1 MKYKATKIV
10 ALFTAA
16 IMLSACGEKNP
27 QEPAASTE
35 NTQSTGDEAAKNV
48 ENAVDTED
56 AVKESQGGTYIDYSG
71 MDPTEMVEAN
81 RAADWK
87 ITDEPVTLRVM
98 LANTPEHPDDMNEQ
112 EVFKRAEEQ
121 TGIHIEWVMPGGSA
135 FNEQK
140 SLALASGDM
149 PDIILNGLTDSEIA
163 RYGSDGTLLSYTKLF
178 EEYPGMAPNLEHIF
192 AEREDIKKFITSPD
206 GNIYSTPRINEGA
219 WMKQNGN
226 AIINTEW
233 LDNLG
238 FEMPTSVDELKEVLR
253 AFKEQDAN
261 GNGDPN
267 DEIPYTIATSEKL
280 QGSSG
285 GINLLMGSFGV
296 IADNDFRMLQDGKLV
311 CSAATEGWKEGI
323 SFFHDL
329 YVEGLMDPEAFT
341 MDWNQYLAKLAAD
354 PSIVGVAGV
363 WDINDQV
370 ITPNATEK
378 FGYLKPLLGP
388 DGQDPVVYKYAA
400 PGWDRSGCV
409 ISAKT
414 EYPEEALRWVDYLYD
429 KINSMEMIEGDFGGR
444 LELQDEGYYIIGEPP
459 AGMDSQYVYRYSV
472 SPGHS
477 GAWCVQEKE
486 FTDVLRNTVTEP
498 RSNFNMEFCAP
509 YYVEPFPP
517 VFYTPEEADEMSTL
531 NTAIISEIARQS
543 CEWIMNG
550 GIEEGWEDY
559 LANLDNIGLQRWVE
573 INEQAAE
580 RYYAQ

>member
-1 MKYKATKIV
+1 MKYKSIKTI
-10 ALFTAA
+10 ALFTAVM
-16 IMLSACGEKNP
+16 MLTACGGQKV
-27 QEPAASTE
+27 QENVPTAENATE
-35 NTQSTGDEAAKNV
+35 DVLSQDEAGADGN
-48 ENAVDTED
+48 EQEQA
-56 AVKESQGGTYIDYSG
+56 ESVGGTYIDYSG
-71 MDPTEMVEAN
+71 MSPVEMLEAN

-87 ITDEPVTLRVM
+87 ITDEPVTLKVM

-121 TGIHIEWVMPGGSA
+121 TGIHIEWIMPGGSA

-163 RYGSDGTLLSYTKLF
+163 RYGSDGTILSYNSLF
-178 EEYPGMAPNLEHIF
+178 EEYPGMAPNLEHIL
-192 AEREDIKKFITSPD
+192 AEREDIRKFITAPD

-226 AIINTEW
+226 AIINMEW
-233 LDNLG
+233 LNNLG
-238 FEMPTSVDELKEVLR
+238 LEMPSSVDELKEVLR

-285 GINLLMGSFGV
+285 GINMLMGSFGV
-296 IADNDFRMLQDGKLV
+296 IADNDFRMLEDGKLV

-323 SFFHDL
+323 SFFREL
-329 YVEGLMDPEAFT
+329 YVEGLMDAEAFT
-341 MDWNQYLAKLAAD
+341 MDWNQYLAKLSAD

-378 FGYLKPLLGP
+378 FAYLKPLLGP
-388 DGQDPVVYKYAA
+388 DGQDPIVYKYAA

-409 ISAKT
+409 ISSKT

-444 LELQDEGYYIIGEPP
+444 LELQEEGYYIIGEPP

-472 SPGHS
+472 CPGHS
-477 GAWCVQEKE
+477 GSWCVQEQE

-498 RSNFNMEFCAP
+498 RSNFNIEFCAP

-550 GIEEGWEDY
+550 GIEEGWEEY
-559 LANLDNIGLQRWVE
+559 LANLDSIGLSRWLE